1 MVLLNIMENIN
12 YDILVNIV
20 RYLPLKESFN
30 LLKSSRN
37 CNKLYYFM
45 DVTYGCNKISKIFLE
60 KLCIFFNIEKEILI
74 KSNRKDENCKILL
87 HLYYKFRNISF
98 DYTDLILY
106 MIDNNIKTHD
116 LFTVFLSKIKFY
128 YLKYD
133 FVNFNFYQ
141 KNIIQISDMKYLLK
155 NIDTDY
161 LKIILKHFSLS
172 SDFFSN
178 IICEYLKI
186 EKIDHVKICIE
197 YLFLK
202 FFWKNIK
209 EIDIYNFQIIL
220 SNIQSRS
227 DLKEFYFSILDKYQK
242 PKNNT
247 CCKKRY

>member
-1 MVLLNIMENIN
+1 MESIN

-20 RYLPLKESFN
+20 RYLPLKESLN
-30 LLKSSRN
+30 LLKSSKN

-45 DVTYGCNKISKIFLE
+45 DVNYGCNKISKIFLE

-74 KSNRKDENCKILL
+74 KSNRKDKNCKILL
-87 HLYYKFRNISF
+87 NLYYRFNNDSF

-116 LFTVFLSKIKFY
+116 LFTVFLSKTKFF

-141 KNIIQISDMKYLLK
+141 KNIIQMSDMKYLLK
-155 NIDTDY
+155 NIDIDY
-161 LKIILKHFSLS
+161 LKILLKQFFLPSCFI
-172 SDFFSN
+172 SD

-202 FFWKNIK
+202 FFWKNIN
-209 EIDIYNFQIIL
+209 EIDISNFKIIS
-220 SNIQSRS
+220 SNIIQHSQL
-227 DLKEFYFSILDKYQK
+227 DLQKFYFSILDKYSK
-242 PKNNT
+242 LNNNT
-247 CCKKRY
+247 CCKKKYL

>member
-1 MVLLNIMENIN
+1 
-12 YDILVNIV
+12 
-20 RYLPLKESFN
+20 
-30 LLKSSRN
+30 
-37 CNKLYYFM
+37 
-45 DVTYGCNKISKIFLE
+45 
-60 KLCIFFNIEKEILI
+60 
-74 KSNRKDENCKILL
+74 
-87 HLYYKFRNISF
+87 
-98 DYTDLILY
+98 
-106 MIDNNIKTHD
+106 
-116 LFTVFLSKIKFY
+116 
-128 YLKYD
+128 
-133 FVNFNFYQ
+133 
-141 KNIIQISDMKYLLK
+141 MKYLLK

>member
-1 MVLLNIMENIN
+1 
-12 YDILVNIV
+12 
-20 RYLPLKESFN
+20 
-30 LLKSSRN
+30 
-37 CNKLYYFM
+37 
-45 DVTYGCNKISKIFLE
+45 
-60 KLCIFFNIEKEILI
+60 
-74 KSNRKDENCKILL
+74 
-87 HLYYKFRNISF
+87 
-98 DYTDLILY
+98 

-202 FFWKNIK
+202 FFWKINPGLKSGVRSSRAGVWTPALGPQGSHPAVNGEVSLCSMKERIK
-209 EIDIYNFQIIL
+209 
-220 SNIQSRS
+220 
-227 DLKEFYFSILDKYQK
+227 
-242 PKNNT
+242 
-247 CCKKRY
+247 